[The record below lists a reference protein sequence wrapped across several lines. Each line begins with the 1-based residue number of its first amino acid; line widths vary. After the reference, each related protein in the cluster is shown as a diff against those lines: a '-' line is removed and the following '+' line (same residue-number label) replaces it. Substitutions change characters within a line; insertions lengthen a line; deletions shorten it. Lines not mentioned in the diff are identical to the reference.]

1 MATII
6 TNYLRPPRAPNLAV
20 ATVEYEQRYQDQ
32 LNNQL
37 RIYFNELDNAL
48 RGLLGSDGAGGKFIR
63 FPYGAFQDQTDQT
76 IPSNT
81 AQVMR
86 LGTTDYA
93 NGVSLG
99 SHTAVFTG
107 TIDDGTPPGAGTVLT
122 VSAVTSGTIYLGM
135 TLTGGSITAGTTVVS
150 QTSGTAGGVGSY
162 VVSVSQERT
171 SLTITGT
178 IQSKI
183 MVENSGIYN
192 LQWSGQFQNTDN
204 AIQDISVWLRKDAS
218 GAATDIDGSTGFVSI
233 PARKSASAGQEAH
246 EIVGWNYFV
255 ELQANEYVELWWSS
269 TLDTVSLQYY
279 AAATSPTRP
288 STASVIATMSFVS
301 ALPA

>member
-1 MATII
+1 MATIV

-37 RIYFNELDNAL
+37 RIYFNELDNIT
-48 RGLLGSDGAGGKFIR
+48 RGLLGSDNAGGKFLQT
-63 FPYGAFQDQTDQT
+63 PYGSFQDGTSQTA
-76 IPSNT
+76 PANT

-86 LGTTDYA
+86 FDTTNYS
-93 NGVSLG
+93 NVVSLG

-122 VSAVTSGTIYLGM
+122 VSAITSGVIYLGM
-135 TLTGGSITAGTTVVS
+135 TLTGGAITAGTKVVS
-150 QTSGTAGGVGSY
+150 QTSGTAGGTGAY

-178 IQSKI
+178 VQSEI
-183 MVENSGIYN
+183 VATNPGIYN
-192 LQWSGQFQNTDN
+192 LQFNAQFQNVN
-204 AIQDISVWLRKDAS
+204 AADQIASVWLKKVGTDVVGSNRFVTVPLGTQNTVAGWSYMVSLDA
-218 GAATDIDGSTGFVSI
+218 A
-233 PARKSASAGQEAH
+233 
-246 EIVGWNYFV
+246 
-255 ELQANEYVELWWSS
+255 EYVELWWSTNS
-269 TLDTVSLQYY
+269 TDISLVF
-279 AAATSPTRP
+279 AAAGTTPTRP
-288 STASVIATMSFVS
+288 STASVIATLSFVS